1 MMELCR
7 KSLQERAMSK
17 RKKNQI
23 IQESEMK
30 RIMRDV
36 TLGLAGLHSRQIVHL
51 DIKPENVL
59 LSYSGKYKL
68 GDMGLARVIK
78 QDTDI

>member
-1 MMELCR
+1 MELCR
-7 KSLQERAMSK
+7 KSLQEVALNK
-17 RKKNQI
+17 LKKNKI
-23 IQESEMK
+23 IQEEDLK
-30 RIMRDV
+30 QIMRDV